1 MDHHRSYSLTPSCIH
16 SLRSIPTAPS
26 AHSTLLS
33 TCREEFGTTV
43 YSSKYNGLEK
53 EVLDEST
60 STTQASS
67 QSAAGYYE
75 GDDCERVLQ
84 EKYTLLEA
92 LGVGSTSTVYR
103 CLCRTDNRE

>member
-1 MDHHRSYSLTPSCIH
+1 MPDTPVYQQ
-16 SLRSIPTAPS
+16 RK
-26 AHSTLLS
+26 
-33 TCREEFGTTV
+33 RKEEFGTTV

-67 QSAAGYYE
+67 QSAAGYSE

-84 EKYTLLEA
+84 EKYTWLEA